1 MKSIIRKFLSLS
13 LAVVLAAA
21 PLNAFASDALGD
33 DLASSS
39 VEVNE
44 RTELNAGTFWSNTYS
59 DLRQENYV
67 VYSPSARVKPIVSG
81 GDYTTQLTT
90 VSTAAKKLEARGY
103 RVVAGINGDY
113 YDTAT
118 GIPLGSMMTEGVLR
132 NASSEYYAIGF
143 RDDGSTVMGKPS
155 LRITAQSDY
164 GRSLTVTAFNY
175 VRQSSFGIYLY
186 DSTFNARAT
195 TGTSEEGVDVVCSAV
210 GGSLGLNGSLTLVV
224 EQVIEGGKDTPVGAG
239 QYVLSSNLKAAGYVE
254 QLRALQPG
262 ERLTLSVSAN
272 GSEWNGVTN
281 MIGALYQLVD
291 NGQVCS
297 GLVNGAAPRTAVGLK
312 RDGSL
317 VLYTID
323 GRQSGY
329 SIGATL
335 TQVAQRM
342 VELGCVTALS
352 LENQGLHAKME
363 ERQALPLLYKGSMRE
378 FYEGEV
384 RGILLELGCGTALSL
399 DGGGSTAMVATSP
412 DSTVSTLVDK
422 PSGGSER
429 AVTNHI
435 FLVADSRP
443 TNSVGHVYLESES
456 TRVLPNA
463 QVKLTATA
471 LDTNYIPMANSNVSL
486 RADKGTIDGNILT
499 APASGTVTVTANA
512 GGASAQTKIDVITQ
526 PDSISVKQNGKAV
539 SAITLSAGETATLT
553 ASAMYR
559 HLPVLG
565 DNKGFTWTVQGN
577 VGTIENGVFTA
588 SGSIGSG
595 SVTASLGR
603 ISVTVPVTVTARA
616 LRTLDGF
623 ETSFATATGTRAMLS
638 YNREMTRVHNG
649 YASARLDYA
658 IGSEGNAYIGLN
670 YAIPSNYDQLNFWVY
685 GDNSGA
691 QLALVTDTGSVNLGA
706 LNFSGWKLLTANLG
720 AATAITGMI
729 VSSETE
735 LISAVYLDQL
745 VLSYGG
751 LTDTTAPKLSLQY
764 NAASNT
770 VTGTVKDDIDGAAIP
785 TIRVTYDGK
794 SYTSYTYDQSS
805 GALSITLPAADGAQH
820 RVSVVAGDAS
830 GNLSR
835 AGVNAGTSSATPA
848 FADMQ
853 DHWANDAVAYL
864 KRSGISNGSNG
875 NFLPD
880 TNISR
885 QEFAV
890 LLARYLGSSQDYSS
904 VQLPFADTNE
914 IASWALNG
922 AKAMYSLGIIK
933 GSSDGSG
940 KLYFNPTANVS
951 RQEAVTMLGR
961 LTEKGYA
968 QGALKFTDSSAIQSW
983 AAEYV
988 STLSEMGILTG
999 FNDGSFRPN
1008 GAMTRAQVATVLY
1021 KF

>member
-21 PLNAFASDALGD
+21 PLNALASDALGD
-33 DLASSS
+33 DLTSSN

-67 VYSPSARVKPIVSG
+67 VYEPNRSVKPIVSSG
-81 GDYTTQLTT
+81 SYSTQLST
-90 VSTAAKKLEARGY
+90 VSAAARTLEADGY

-113 YDTAT
+113 YDTAN
-118 GIPLGSMMTEGVLR
+118 GIALGSVMSEGVFR
-132 NASSEYYAIGF
+132 NISGSYYALGF
-143 RDDGSTVMGKPS
+143 YDDGTAVMGKPN
-155 LRITAQSDY
+155 LRINAETDSGSTFGITAM
-164 GRSLTVTAFNY
+164 NY
-175 VRQSSFGIYLY
+175 VRQTSFGIFLY
-186 DSTFNARAT
+186 DDSFNARGT
-195 TGTSEEGVDVVCSAV
+195 IGTSEPGLDIVCSVDRGELGIGEELTLRVENIVESGVDTAV
-210 GGSLGLNGSLTLVV
+210 G
-224 EQVIEGGKDTPVGAG
+224 KG
-239 QYVLSSNLKAAGYVE
+239 QYVLSVNLKSSESYLNAM
-254 QLRALQPG
+254 RALQVG
-262 ERLTLSVSAN
+262 DRITVSVSASS
-272 GSEWNGVTN
+272 SEWNGVTN
-281 MIGALYQLVD
+281 MIGALYQLVE
-291 NGQVCS
+291 NGQVCA
-297 GLVNGAAPRTAVGLK
+297 GLVNGSAPRTAVGLK

-317 VLYTID
+317 VMYTID

-335 TQVAQRM
+335 TQVAERM
-342 VELGCVTALS
+342 IELGCV
-352 LENQGLHAKME
+352 
-363 ERQALPLLYKGSMRE
+363 
-378 FYEGEV
+378 
-384 RGILLELGCGTALSL
+384 TALSL
-399 DGGGSTAMVATSP
+399 DGGGSTALVATQP
-412 DSTVSTLVDK
+412 DSTTASLVNK

-429 AVTNHI
+429 AVTNHL

-471 LDTNYIPMANSNVSL
+471 LDTNYIPMSSQDVTL
-486 RADKGTIDGNILT
+486 RADRGTIDGNVLT
-499 APASGTVTVTANA
+499 APESGTVTVTARA
-512 GGASAQTKIDVITQ
+512 GGASTELEIEVVTQ
-526 PDSISVKQNGKAV
+526 PDSISVQQNGKAV
-539 SAITLSAGETATLT
+539 SAITVSAGETAKLT

-638 YNREMTRVHNG
+638 YNSEMTRVHNG

-658 IGSEGNAYIGLN
+658 TGSEGNAYIGLN

-720 AATAITGMI
+720 AATAITGMTA
-729 VSSETE
+729 SSDAE

-751 LTDTTAPKLSLQY
+751 LTDTAAPKLSLQY

-794 SYTSYTYDQSS
+794 SYTSYTYNQSS

-835 AGVNAGTSSATPA
+835 AGVNAGTSSTTPA

-890 LLARYLGSSQDYSS
+890 LLARYLGSSKDYSS

-968 QGALKFTDSSAIQSW
+968 QPALKFTDSASIQSW

-988 STLSEMGILTG
+988 STLSEMGILAG
-999 FNDGSFRPN
+999 FGDGSFRPN

>member
-1 MKSIIRKFLSLS
+1 MIEATSATAIGPDQIVLS
-13 LAVVLAAA
+13 A
-21 PLNAFASDALGD
+21 NAL
-33 DLASSS
+33 
-39 VEVNE
+39 
-44 RTELNAGTFWSNTYS
+44 SNTY
-59 DLRQENYV
+59 
-67 VYSPSARVKPIVSG
+67 
-81 GDYTTQLTT
+81 YTD
-90 VSTAAKKLEARGY
+90 A
-103 RVVAGINGDY
+103 
-113 YDTAT
+113 
-118 GIPLGSMMTEGVLR
+118 LR
-132 NASSEYYAIGF
+132 NI
-143 RDDGSTVMGKPS
+143 
-155 LRITAQSDY
+155 
-164 GRSLTVTAFNY
+164 
-175 VRQSSFGIYLY
+175 
-186 DSTFNARAT
+186 
-195 TGTSEEGVDVVCSAV
+195 
-210 GGSLGLNGSLTLVV
+210 
-224 EQVIEGGKDTPVGAG
+224 PVGAT
-239 QYVLSSNLKAAGYVE
+239 VTV
-254 QLRALQPG
+254 
-262 ERLTLSVSAN
+262 TVSAAN
-272 GSEWNGVTN
+272 EAWNDVQYAV
-281 MIGALYQLVD
+281 GALYSLVQD
-291 NGQVCS
+291 GAVVS
-297 GLVNGAAPRTAVGLK
+297 GLPSGVNPRTAVGVTA
-312 RDGSL
+312 DGT
-317 VLYTID
+317 VVFYTID

-335 TQVAQRM
+335 TQVAERM

-352 LENQGLHAKME
+352 L
-363 ERQALPLLYKGSMRE
+363 
-378 FYEGEV
+378 
-384 RGILLELGCGTALSL
+384 
-399 DGGGSTAMVATSP
+399 DGGGSTALVATQP
-412 DSTVSTLVDK
+412 DSTTASLVNK

-429 AVTNHI
+429 AVTNHL

-443 TNSVGHVYLESES
+443 SNSVGHVYLESES

-471 LDTNYIPMANSNVSL
+471 LDTNYIPMSSQDVTL
-486 RADKGTIDGNILT
+486 RADRGTIDGNVLT
-499 APASGTVTVTANA
+499 APESGTVTVTARA
-512 GGASAQTKIDVITQ
+512 GGASTELEIEVVTQ
-526 PDSISVKQNGKAV
+526 PDSISVQQNGKAV
-539 SAITLSAGETATLT
+539 SAITVSAGETAKLT

-638 YNREMTRVHNG
+638 YNSEMTRVHNG

-658 IGSEGNAYIGLN
+658 TGSEGNAYIGLN
-670 YAIPSNYDQLNFWVY
+670 YAIPSSYDQLNFWVY

-720 AATAITGMI
+720 AATAITGMTA
-729 VSSETE
+729 SSDAE

-770 VTGTVKDDIDGAAIP
+770 VTGTVKDDIDGAAVP
-785 TIRVTYDGK
+785 TVRVTYDGK
-794 SYTSYTYDQSS
+794 SYTSYTYNQSS

-968 QGALKFTDSSAIQSW
+968 QGALKFTDSASIQSW

>member
-67 VYSPSARVKPIVSG
+67 VYSPNARVKPIVSG

-113 YDTAT
+113 YDTAN
-118 GIPLGSMMTEGVLR
+118 GIALGSVMSEGVFR
-132 NASSEYYAIGF
+132 NISGSYYALGF
-143 RDDGSTVMGKPS
+143 YDDGTAVMGKPN
-155 LRITAQSDY
+155 LRINAETDRGSTFGITAM
-164 GRSLTVTAFNY
+164 NY
-175 VRQSSFGIYLY
+175 VRQTSFGIFLY
-186 DSTFNARAT
+186 DDSFNARAT

-239 QYVLSSNLKAAGYVE
+239 QYVLSSNLKAASYVE

-262 ERLTLSVSAN
+262 ERLTLSVSAS
-272 GSEWNGVTN
+272 GSEWSGVTN

-342 VELGCVTALS
+342 VELGCV
-352 LENQGLHAKME
+352 
-363 ERQALPLLYKGSMRE
+363 
-378 FYEGEV
+378 
-384 RGILLELGCGTALSL
+384 TALSL

-486 RADKGTIDGNILT
+486 RADKGTIDGNVLT

-638 YNREMTRVHNG
+638 YNSEMTRVHNG

-729 VSSETE
+729 VSSDTE

-794 SYTSYTYDQSS
+794 SYTSYTYNQSS

-835 AGVNAGTSSATPA
+835 AGVNAGTSSTTPA
-848 FADMQ
+848 FADMR

-880 TNISR
+880 TKISR

>member
-67 VYSPSARVKPIVSG
+67 VYSPNARVKPIVSG

-210 GGSLGLNGSLTLVV
+210 SGSLGLNGSLTLVV

-335 TQVAQRM
+335 TQVASAWSSSARDGAEPGWRRLDRDGRDEPRQH
-342 VELGCVTALS
+342 GIDAC
-352 LENQGLHAKME
+352 
-363 ERQALPLLYKGSMRE
+363 RQALRRQRA
-378 FYEGEV
+378 
-384 RGILLELGCGTALSL
+384 RGDEPHLPCG
-399 DGGGSTAMVATSP
+399 GQP
-412 DSTVSTLVDK
+412 
-422 PSGGSER
+422 
-429 AVTNHI
+429 
-435 FLVADSRP
+435 P
-443 TNSVGHVYLESES
+443 TNVVGHVYLESES

-486 RADKGTIDGNILT
+486 RADKGTIDGNVLT

-588 SGSIGSG
+588 S
-595 SVTASLGR
+595 R
-603 ISVTVPVTVTARA
+603 QHRQ
-616 LRTLDGF
+616 RQRDGEPRPHF
-623 ETSFATATGTRAMLS
+623 RDGPCDGDGTRPA
-638 YNREMTRVHNG
+638 H
-649 YASARLDYA
+649 AR
-658 IGSEGNAYIGLN
+658 
-670 YAIPSNYDQLNFWVY
+670 
-685 GDNSGA
+685 
-691 QLALVTDTGSVNLGA
+691 
-706 LNFSGWKLLTANLG
+706 
-720 AATAITGMI
+720 
-729 VSSETE
+729 
-735 LISAVYLDQL
+735 
-745 VLSYGG
+745 
-751 LTDTTAPKLSLQY
+751 
-764 NAASNT
+764 
-770 VTGTVKDDIDGAAIP
+770 
-785 TIRVTYDGK
+785 
-794 SYTSYTYDQSS
+794 
-805 GALSITLPAADGAQH
+805 
-820 RVSVVAGDAS
+820 
-830 GNLSR
+830 
-835 AGVNAGTSSATPA
+835 
-848 FADMQ
+848 
-853 DHWANDAVAYL
+853 
-864 KRSGISNGSNG
+864 
-875 NFLPD
+875 
-880 TNISR
+880 
-885 QEFAV
+885 
-890 LLARYLGSSQDYSS
+890 
-904 VQLPFADTNE
+904 
-914 IASWALNG
+914 
-922 AKAMYSLGIIK
+922 
-933 GSSDGSG
+933 
-940 KLYFNPTANVS
+940 
-951 RQEAVTMLGR
+951 R
-961 LTEKGYA
+961 L
-968 QGALKFTDSSAIQSW
+968 
-983 AAEYV
+983 
-988 STLSEMGILTG
+988 
-999 FNDGSFRPN
+999 
-1008 GAMTRAQVATVLY
+1008 
-1021 KF
+1021 

>member
-1 MKSIIRKFLSLS
+1 MRSIIRKFLSLS
-13 LAVVLAAA
+13 LAVVIAAA
-21 PLNAFASDALGD
+21 PLTALASEALGD
-33 DLASSS
+33 DLAASSTT
-39 VEVNE
+39 VNE

-67 VYSPSARVKPIVSG
+67 VYSPNTRVKPIVTG
-81 GDYTTQLTT
+81 GEYTTQLTT
-90 VSTAAKKLEARGY
+90 VSTAARKLESRGY
-103 RVVAGINGDY
+103 RVVAGMNGDY

-132 NASSEYYAIGF
+132 NASGEYYAIGF

-155 LRITAQSDY
+155 LRITAQSDL

-175 VRQSSFGIYLY
+175 VRQSTFGIYLY

-195 TGTSEEGVDVVCSAV
+195 TGTSEAGVDVICSAV
-210 GGSLGLNGSLTLVV
+210 GGSLSIGGSLMLQV
-224 EQVIEGGKDTPVGAG
+224 EQVVEGGKDTPVGAG
-239 QYVLSSNLKAAGYVE
+239 QYVLSSNLKAGAYAD
-254 QLRALQPG
+254 QLRALQVG
-262 ERLTLSVSAN
+262 ERLTVSVSAS
-272 GSEWNGVTN
+272 GSDWNNVTN
-281 MIGALYQLVD
+281 MIGALYQLVE

-297 GLVNGAAPRTAVGLK
+297 GLLNGAAPRTAIGLK

-342 VELGCVTALS
+342 VELGCV
-352 LENQGLHAKME
+352 
-363 ERQALPLLYKGSMRE
+363 
-378 FYEGEV
+378 
-384 RGILLELGCGTALSL
+384 TALSL

-471 LDTNYIPMANSNVSL
+471 LDTNYIPMTNTTVTL

-595 SVTASLGR
+595 SVTASLGTV
-603 ISVTVPVTVTARA
+603 SVTIPVTVTARA

-691 QLALVTDTGSVNLGA
+691 QLALVTDAGSVNLGA
-706 LNFSGWKLLTANLG
+706 LNFSGWKLLTAKLG
-720 AATAITGMI
+720 TATAVTGLT
-729 VSSETE
+729 VSSASD
-735 LISAVYLDQL
+735 LISAIYLDQL

-794 SYTSYTYDQSS
+794 SYTSYTYNQSS
-805 GALSITLPAADGAQH
+805 GALSISLPAADGAQH
-820 RVSVVAGDAS
+820 RVNVVAGDAS

-835 AGVNAGTSSATPA
+835 AGMNAGTSSTTPA
-848 FADMQ
+848 FNDMK

-890 LLARYLGSSQDYSS
+890 LLARYLGSSQDHSS

-988 STLSEMGILTG
+988 STLSTMGILTG
-999 FNDGSFRPN
+999 FSDGSFRPN

>member
-21 PLNAFASDALGD
+21 PLNALASDALGD
-33 DLASSS
+33 DLTSST

-44 RTELNAGTFWSNTYS
+44 RTELNAGTFWSNTHS

-67 VYSPSARVKPIVSG
+67 VYSPNARVKPIVSG

-143 RDDGSTVMGKPS
+143 HDDGSTVMGKPS

-210 GGSLGLNGSLTLVV
+210 SGSLGLNGSLTLVV

-352 LENQGLHAKME
+352 L
-363 ERQALPLLYKGSMRE
+363 
-378 FYEGEV
+378 
-384 RGILLELGCGTALSL
+384 

-443 TNSVGHVYLESES
+443 TNVVGHVYLESES

-486 RADKGTIDGNILT
+486 RADKGTIDGNVLT

-539 SAITLSAGETATLT
+539 TSITLSAGEKAELS

-595 SVTASLGR
+595 SVTASLGTV
-603 ISVTVPVTVTARA
+603 SVTIPVTVTARA

-623 ETSFATATGTRAMLS
+623 ESEFSTTTGTRAMLARS
-638 YNREMTRVHNG
+638 TDMTRVHNG

-658 IGSEGNAYIGLN
+658 TGSEGNAYIGLN

-720 AATAITGMI
+720 AATAVTGLT
-729 VSSETE
+729 VSSASD
-735 LISAVYLDQL
+735 LISAIYLDQL

-794 SYTSYTYDQSS
+794 SYTSYTYNQSS
-805 GALSITLPAADGAQH
+805 GALSISLPAADGAQH
-820 RVSVVAGDAS
+820 RVNVVAGDAS

-835 AGVNAGTSSATPA
+835 AGMNAGTSSTTPA
-848 FADMQ
+848 FNDMK

-968 QGALKFTDSSAIQSW
+968 QGALKFTDNSAIQSW

>member
-21 PLNAFASDALGD
+21 PLNALASDALGD

-67 VYSPSARVKPIVSG
+67 VYSPNARVKPIVSG

-164 GRSLTVTAFNY
+164 GCSLTVTAFNY

-335 TQVAQRM
+335 TQVAERM
-342 VELGCVTALS
+342 IELGCV
-352 LENQGLHAKME
+352 
-363 ERQALPLLYKGSMRE
+363 
-378 FYEGEV
+378 
-384 RGILLELGCGTALSL
+384 TALSL
-399 DGGGSTAMVATSP
+399 DGGGST
-412 DSTVSTLVDK
+412 TLCVTLPEDGNAGVYNT
-422 PSGGSER
+422 PSEGSLR

-435 FLVADSRP
+435 FLVASNEPSGTLDHIALR
-443 TNSVGHVYLESES
+443 TESD
-456 TRVLPNA
+456 RVLAGA
-463 QVKLTATA
+463 QVLLRAA
-471 LDTNYIPMANSNVSL
+471 AIDTNYIPMDKEVSIASDRGSVRTDEL
-486 RADKGTIDGNILT
+486 GNTVLT
-499 APASGTVTVTANA
+499 APKTAGTVTVGAKVGGKYTTAELRVVETPDEIRL
-512 GGASAQTKIDVITQ
+512 GKSGTLTELRVSPGASV
-526 PDSISVKQNGKAV
+526 
-539 SAITLSAGETATLT
+539 ELT
-553 ASAMYR
+553 AQAYQN
-559 HLPVLG
+559 HLSLLAQ
-565 DNKGFTWTVQGN
+565 NSCFTWTTEGG
-577 VGTIENGVFTA
+577 VGTVDENGVFTA
-588 SGSIGSG
+588 AGHAAYGSPTVRAGETTRTIPVY
-595 SVTASLGR
+595 VTSDPL
-603 ISVTVPVTVTARA
+603 V
-616 LRTLDGF
+616 LLDGF
-623 ETSFATATGTRAMLS
+623 EGEQTVLTQNTDKSFVRFGS
-638 YNREMTRVHNG
+638 
-649 YASARLDYA
+649 ASARWDYRA
-658 IGSEGNAYIGLN
+658 ENVPENAEELLLSVERT
-670 YAIPSNYDQLNFWVY
+670 YAVPSGYDRVTLWVY
-685 GDNSGA
+685 GDG
-691 QLALVTDTGSVNLGA
+691 QRETLALTTDAGETNAAVIDFTG
-706 LNFSGWKLLTANLG
+706 WQQLTFTLPDK
-720 AATAITGMI
+720 AASITGFA
-729 VSSETE
+729 
-735 LISAVYLDQL
+735 LRLPSALSGTLYLDQL
-745 VLSYGG
+745 VAAREGMSDTAAPEISVSLSEDGTALTGKVFDAVDGG
-751 LTDTTAPKLSLQY
+751 SLATLRITLDGKALSF
-764 NAASNT
+764 
-770 VTGTVKDDIDGAAIP
+770 
-785 TIRVTYDGK
+785 TYDHQ
-794 SYTSYTYDQSS
+794 T
-805 GALSITLPAADGAQH
+805 GALHAALPAADGKAH
-820 RVSVVAGDAS
+820 RIAVIAGDAS
-830 GNLSR
+830 GNLARTGLSI
-835 AGVNAGTSSATPA
+835 TPSELSAA
-848 FADMQ
+848 FPDT
-853 DHWANDAVAYL
+853 DGHWANAAVSFL
-864 KRSGISNGSNG
+864 KASGVTTGDDLG
-875 NFLPD
+875 NFNPD
-880 TNISR
+880 SPITR

-890 LLARYLGSSQDYSS
+890 LLCRWLAPAQDTSS
-904 VQLPFADTNE
+904 VELPFADSNR
-914 IASWALNG
+914 IADWAKDG
-922 AKAMYSLGIIK
+922 VHAMYALGVTK
-933 GSSDGSG
+933 GSYDGYG
-940 KLYFNPTANVS
+940 RLCFLPTATIS
-951 RQEAVTMLGR
+951 RQEALTMLGR
-961 LTEKGYA
+961 LLELGYA
-968 QGALKFTDSSAIQSW
+968 APEWSFTDSDAIADW
-983 AAEYV
+983 AREHIN
-988 STLSEMGILTG
+988 TLCAIGALSGYADGGIHPTE
-999 FNDGSFRPN
+999 PI
-1008 GAMTRAQVATVLY
+1008 TRAQVAATL
-1021 KF
+1021 FSMT

>member
-1 MKSIIRKFLSLS
+1 MKALSRKCTAFLLSLTLLLT
-13 LAVVLAAA
+13 LAPTALA
-21 PLNAFASDALGD
+21 SEALGD
-33 DLASSS
+33 DLDLRSTTLNRGA
-39 VEVNE
+39 
-44 RTELNAGTFWSNTYS
+44 ELGEGTFWSNTFS

-67 VYSPSARVKPIVSG
+67 VYTPNTSVTPIVTY
-81 GDYTTQLTT
+81 GDYTTATST
-90 VSTAAKKLEARGY
+90 VSAAARKLEEQGL

-113 YDTAT
+113 YDTLNGA
-118 GIPLGSMMTEGVLR
+118 PLGTVMTDGVLR
-132 NASSEYYAIGF
+132 VASASNYAVGF
-143 RDDGSTVMGKPS
+143 RADG
-155 LRITAQSDY
+155 TAILGAPALAMQVESANTSFSIAAVNQVRYSY
-164 GRSLTVTAFNY
+164 G
-175 VRQSSFGIYLY
+175 GIYLY
-186 DSTFNARAT
+186 TYDFNARRS
-195 TGTSEEGVDVVCSAV
+195 TGTNAAGYDVVCSAV
-210 GGSLGLNGSLTLVV
+210 DGRLSIGESLTLTVDEILPEATDTAV
-224 EQVIEGGKDTPVGAG
+224 SEGK
-239 QYVLSSNLKAAGYVE
+239 YVLTANLLSGEDNLAL
-254 QLRALQPG
+254 LRALAVG
-262 ERLTLSVSAN
+262 DTLTVTVRAADE
-272 GSEWNGVTN
+272 GWNDVDY
-281 MIGALYQLVD
+281 MIGALYQLVE
-291 NGQVCS
+291 NGEVCK
-297 GLVNGAAPRTAVGLK
+297 GLAAGAAPRTAIGQK
-312 RDGSL
+312 ADGSL

-323 GRQSGY
+323 GRRKGY
-329 SIGATL
+329 SIGASL

-342 VELGCVTALS
+342 IELGCV
-352 LENQGLHAKME
+352 
-363 ERQALPLLYKGSMRE
+363 
-378 FYEGEV
+378 
-384 RGILLELGCGTALSL
+384 TALSL
-399 DGGGSTAMVATSP
+399 DGGGSTALVATQP
-412 DSTVSTLVDK
+412 DSTTASLVNK

-429 AVTNHI
+429 AVTNHL

-443 TNSVGHVYLESES
+443 SNSVGHVYLESES

-471 LDTNYIPMANSNVSL
+471 LDTNYIPMSSQDVTL
-486 RADKGTIDGNILT
+486 RADRGTIEGDILT
-499 APASGTVTVTANA
+499 APESGTVTVTARA
-512 GGASAQTKIDVITQ
+512 GGASTELEIEVVTQ
-526 PDSISVKQNGKAV
+526 PDSISVQQNGKAV
-539 SAITLSAGETATLT
+539 SAITVSAGETAKLT

-638 YNREMTRVHNG
+638 YNSEMTRVHNG

-658 IGSEGNAYIGLN
+658 TGSEGNAYIGLN
-670 YAIPSNYDQLNFWVY
+670 YAIPSSYDQLNFWVY

-720 AATAITGMI
+720 AATAITGMTA
-729 VSSETE
+729 SSDAE

-794 SYTSYTYDQSS
+794 SYTSYTYNQSS

-968 QGALKFTDSSAIQSW
+968 QGALKFTDSASIQSW

>member
-1 MKSIIRKFLSLS
+1 MKALSRKCTAFLLSLTLLLT
-13 LAVVLAAA
+13 LAPTALA
-21 PLNAFASDALGD
+21 SEALGD
-33 DLASSS
+33 DLDLRSTTL
-39 VEVNE
+39 NHG
-44 RTELNAGTFWSNTYS
+44 TELGEGTFWSNTFS

-67 VYSPSARVKPIVSG
+67 VYTPNTSVTPIVTY
-81 GDYTTQLTT
+81 GDYTTATST
-90 VSTAAKKLEARGY
+90 VSAAARKLEEQGL

-113 YDTAT
+113 YDTLNGA
-118 GIPLGSMMTEGVLR
+118 PLGTVMTDGVLR
-132 NASSEYYAIGF
+132 VASASNYAVGF
-143 RDDGSTVMGKPS
+143 RADG
-155 LRITAQSDY
+155 TAILGAPALAMQVESANTSFSIAAVNQVRYSY
-164 GRSLTVTAFNY
+164 G
-175 VRQSSFGIYLY
+175 GIYLY
-186 DSTFNARAT
+186 TYDFNARRS
-195 TGTSEEGVDVVCSAV
+195 TGTNAAGYDVVCSAV
-210 GGSLGLNGSLTLVV
+210 DGRLSIGETLTLTVDEILPEATDTAV
-224 EQVIEGGKDTPVGAG
+224 PEGK
-239 QYVLSSNLKAAGYVE
+239 YVLTANLLSGEENLAL
-254 QLRALQPG
+254 LRALAVG
-262 ERLTLSVSAN
+262 DTLTVTVRAADE
-272 GSEWNGVTN
+272 GWNDVDY
-281 MIGALYQLVD
+281 MIGALYQLVE
-291 NGQVCS
+291 NGVVCK
-297 GLVNGAAPRTAVGLK
+297 GLEAGAAPRTAIGQK
-312 RDGSL
+312 ADGSL

-323 GRQSGY
+323 GRRKGY
-329 SIGATL
+329 SIGASL

-342 VELGCVTALS
+342 IELGCV
-352 LENQGLHAKME
+352 
-363 ERQALPLLYKGSMRE
+363 
-378 FYEGEV
+378 
-384 RGILLELGCGTALSL
+384 TALSL
-399 DGGGSTAMVATSP
+399 DGGGSTALVATQP
-412 DSTVSTLVDK
+412 DSTTVSLVNK

-429 AVTNHI
+429 AVTNHL

-471 LDTNYIPMANSNVSL
+471 LDTNYIPMSSQDVTL
-486 RADKGTIDGNILT
+486 RADRGTIDGNVLT
-499 APASGTVTVTANA
+499 APESGTVTVTARA
-512 GGASAQTKIDVITQ
+512 GGASTELEIEVVTQ
-526 PDSISVKQNGKAV
+526 PDSISVQQNGKAV
-539 SAITLSAGETATLT
+539 SAITVSAGETAKLT

-638 YNREMTRVHNG
+638 YNSEMTRVHNG

-658 IGSEGNAYIGLN
+658 TGSEGNAYIGLN

-720 AATAITGMI
+720 AATAITGMT
-729 VSSETE
+729 VSSDTE

-751 LTDTTAPKLSLQY
+751 LTDTAAPKLSLQY

-794 SYTSYTYDQSS
+794 SYTSYTYNQSS

-820 RVSVVAGDAS
+820 RVNVVAGDAS

-853 DHWANDAVAYL
+853 DHWANDAVTYL

-890 LLARYLGSSQDYSS
+890 LLARYLGSSQDHSS

-988 STLSEMGILTG
+988 STLSTMGILTG
-999 FNDGSFRPN
+999 FSDGSFRPN

>member
-67 VYSPSARVKPIVSG
+67 VYSPNARVKPIVSG

-143 RDDGSTVMGKPS
+143 RDDSSTVMGKPS

-224 EQVIEGGKDTPVGAG
+224 EQVIEGGKDTPVGAE
-239 QYVLSSNLKAAGYVE
+239 QYVLSSNLKAASYVE

-262 ERLTLSVSAN
+262 ERLTLSVSAS
-272 GSEWNGVTN
+272 GSEWSGVTN

-342 VELGCVTALS
+342 VELGCV
-352 LENQGLHAKME
+352 
-363 ERQALPLLYKGSMRE
+363 
-378 FYEGEV
+378 
-384 RGILLELGCGTALSL
+384 TALSL

-486 RADKGTIDGNILT
+486 RADKGTIDGNVLT

-638 YNREMTRVHNG
+638 YNSEMTRVHNG

-729 VSSETE
+729 VSSDTE

-794 SYTSYTYDQSS
+794 SYTSYTYNQSS

-835 AGVNAGTSSATPA
+835 AGVNAGTSSTTPA
-848 FADMQ
+848 FADMR

-880 TNISR
+880 TKISR